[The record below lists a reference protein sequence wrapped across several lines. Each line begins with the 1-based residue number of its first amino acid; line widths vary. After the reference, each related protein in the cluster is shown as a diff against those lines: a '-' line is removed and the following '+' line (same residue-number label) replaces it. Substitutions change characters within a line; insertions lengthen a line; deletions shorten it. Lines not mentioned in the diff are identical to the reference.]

1 MSEQE
6 AAGVQFNIQNIY
18 LKDVSYESPGTPETF
33 REEWKPELQVNLD
46 TESKQLGEGV
56 FNVVIKVTATVKN
69 SDKTAFLAEVHQGGI
84 FAISGIEGEQLE
96 HMLGAF
102 CPNLLFPYA
111 REVVSG
117 LVSKGGFPQL
127 VLAPIN
133 FEALF
138 AHRKQ
143 QQAKSN

>member
-6 AAGVQFNIQNIY
+6 ANGVQFNIQNIY
-18 LKDVSYESPGTPETF
+18 LKDVSYEAPGTPRIF

-46 TESKQLGEGV
+46 THSEQLGEGV
-56 FNVVIKVTATVKN
+56 YDVVIKVTATVKSN
-69 SDKTAFLAEVHQGGI
+69 DKNAFLAEVQQGGI
-84 FAISGIEGEQLE
+84 FAVSGIEGEALE

-102 CPNLLFPYA
+102 CPNILFPYA
-111 REVVSG
+111 REVISG

-133 FEALF
+133 FEALYV
-138 AHRKQ
+138 HRKQ
-143 QQAKSN
+143 QQAKAN